1 MIADTSSPHSSESF
15 EKFCA
20 GSFAL
25 SFARNGSMIGAT
37 ASVSASFCW
46 STSRS
51 TLAPVTIFVMLPHT
65 KPSAGA
71 TARPPV
77 LSTAPAVEATMTARP
92 LPRNATEMA
101 QSYFLESCATIGS
114 IAALM
119 SAAGSRGAAYAGAVS
134 STESI
139 RAAAAEP
146 PIATIATKI
155 VSSLAAKFA
164 DDGVQE
170 ARRAAARPAGDAAH
184 VRGAGAHGAA
194 VDARLLPG
202 VLRLRGADGVYAATL
217 SKGSRVR
224 RASRRSAT
232 CSRRVVLARACRGA
246 SRGFR

>member
-20 GSFAL
+20 GSFAF

-51 TLAPVTIFVMLPHT
+51 TLAPVTILVMLPHT

-77 LSTAPAVEATMTARP
+77 LSTAPAVEATVSGVVPA
-92 LPRNATEMA
+92 PRNATEMA

-134 STESI
+134 STASMT
-139 RAAAAEP
+139 AASAEP
-146 PIATIATKI
+146 PIARRSRI
-155 VSSLAAKFA
+155 SLEADFSAKFA
-164 DDGVQE
+164 DKK
-170 ARRAAARPAGDAAH
+170 
-184 VRGAGAHGAA
+184 
-194 VDARLLPG
+194 L
-202 VLRLRGADGVYAATL
+202 
-217 SKGSRVR
+217 
-224 RASRRSAT
+224 
-232 CSRRVVLARACRGA
+232 GA
-246 SRGFR
+246 SAQQAL